1 MARCVRG
8 QFFAEYV
15 RMIRRRKDVEW
26 ERWLLTQDLA
36 FIRQRIAPDDWYP
49 METFERL
56 GIAILMGLDGP
67 TLEAVRFWGRFSAT
81 QYAAEHPAFIARN
94 DPIDSLMRLKVMRS
108 TLFNFPAFDMPML
121 IESHAHVVVTYHM
134 GAMAEEAACHQTMG
148 FCEEV
153 LSLSGATDI
162 CADFQE
168 RAWAEDSR
176 TLLSLEWRP
185 PSQK

>member
-67 TLEAVRFWGRFSAT
+67 TLEAVRVWGRFFAT
-81 QYAAEHPAFIARN
+81 PKAAQHPAFLAPQQ
-94 DPIDSLMRLKVMRS
+94 PIDSLIRPKGMRHP
-108 TLFNFPAFDMPML
+108 LFNLPAVDIPL
-121 IESHAHVVVTYHM
+121 PPESHVHAVVTHHL
-134 GAMAEEAACHQTMG
+134 GA
-148 FCEEV
+148 
-153 LSLSGATDI
+153 L
-162 CADFQE
+162 
-168 RAWAEDSR
+168 
-176 TLLSLEWRP
+176 
-185 PSQK
+185 